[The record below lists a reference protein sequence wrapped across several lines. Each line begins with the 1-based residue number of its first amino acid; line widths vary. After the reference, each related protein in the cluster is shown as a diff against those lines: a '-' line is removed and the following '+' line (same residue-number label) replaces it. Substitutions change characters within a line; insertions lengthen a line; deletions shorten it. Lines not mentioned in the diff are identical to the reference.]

1 MEKEELKSPQRR
13 TLTKRLIREALLTM
27 LKTKSIQDIT
37 VRELCDTAGV
47 NRTTFYNHYDGVY
60 EVLGEI
66 EENFLL
72 QLTDEGGFTHG
83 LLDLSQHI
91 ERLCEKLRQ
100 NKDIALLLLT
110 NSADPKFSEKLTRL
124 RACRSV
130 WSETISSYSSAEYEL
145 LEQFISGGAFSMVC
159 YWLESGCQQT
169 PKQVAALM
177 TNVIQKGILPKR

>member
-1 MEKEELKSPQRR
+1 MAKGELKSPQRR
-13 TLTKRLIREALLTM
+13 TLTKRLIREAMLTM
-27 LKTKSIQDIT
+27 LKTRSIQDIT
-37 VRELCDTAGV
+37 VRELCDAAGV

-83 LLDLSQHI
+83 QLDLPQHI

-100 NKDIALLLLT
+100 NKDTALLLLT
-110 NSADPKFSEKLTRL
+110 NNADPNFSAKLMKL
-124 RACRSV
+124 QACGPV
-130 WSETISSYSSAEYEL
+130 WSETASSYSPAEYEL
-145 LEQFISGGAFSMVC
+145 LSQFISGGAYAMVC
-159 YWLESGCQQT
+159 HWLESGCSQT

-177 TNVIQKGILPKR
+177 TKVIQNGILPKK